1 MASCGEPLMPETDTT
16 PRLCR
21 LAACSLLTCF
31 TDDSGAAKVE
41 KEAAAIN
48 TAAMLGISFMIDS
61 RCSCLL
67 ARCQ

>member
-1 MASCGEPLMPETDTT
+1 M
-16 PRLCR
+16 
-21 LAACSLLTCF
+21 AACSLLTCF

-61 RCSCLL
+61 VFLFISSLSVMLIIR
-67 ARCQ
+67 

>member
-1 MASCGEPLMPETDTT
+1 M
-16 PRLCR
+16 
-21 LAACSLLTCF
+21 AACSLLTCF

-61 RCSCLL
+61 GVLVY
-67 ARCQ
+67 